1 VKLIRANSI
10 AITMAVAALLALSV
24 PAKAQDDATILAA
37 AKGVPPRPGSSKPSS
52 DTPTNPATAPAPSTA
67 APAPVP
73 VVPAAAAGTE
83 APRNHPIIL
92 SKAVTDAIEAKSASM
107 DTNFEN
113 AAPAEQQ
120 IHMIV
125 GRTIFIDTKHRLT
138 RVYVTDPTILNS
150 YTPSPNQVVLTALK
164 TGTSTL
170 LVWDENGAS
179 QAYIVSADLDLD
191 SLSKVMKDAFP
202 AESIEVH
209 ASEDRVLLTGYVG
222 TQVSYDAAQKMA
234 EQYSKDVS
242 NSLVINSSRVKQVRL
257 KVRIVELDRSKL
269 AQFGFN
275 FFSAGGNNLASTT
288 TGQFASTMTVTSGQ
302 GSGSTVGA
310 KSVAVANPLNFSL
323 YSSKLNIGATLQDLA
338 SMNIAQILAEP
349 TITTMSGQKANF
361 LAGGEFPFPVVQTAA
376 PGQAASVT
384 IMFKSYGVKVEFT
397 PKVNSDGTIDLKV
410 APEVSALDF
419 ANAVSIAGYTIPA
432 ISTRRADTEMVLQDG
447 QSFAISGLLDQRTQD
462 TLAKT
467 PGIASIP
474 ILGELFKSKNT
485 NHSTSELIVIVT
497 PEIVDPMQEK
507 VTPAGA
513 PPVVH
518 DDGHPGET
526 EPGMVVP
533 KVDPKKFDKDL
544 PKGEL
549 KQQ

>member
-1 VKLIRANSI
+1 V
-10 AITMAVAALLALSV
+10 
-24 PAKAQDDATILAA
+24 
-37 AKGVPPRPGSSKPSS
+37 
-52 DTPTNPATAPAPSTA
+52 
-67 APAPVP
+67 
-73 VVPAAAAGTE
+73 GTD
-83 APRNHPIIL
+83 APRNHSIIL
-92 SKAVTDAIEAKSASM
+92 SKAITDAIEAKSATM

-138 RVYVTDPTILNS
+138 RVYVTDPTVLNS

-202 AESIEVH
+202 AESIDVH
-209 ASEDRVLLTGYVG
+209 ASEGRVLLTGYVG
-222 TQVSYDAAQKMA
+222 TEASYEAAQKMA

-242 NSLVINSSRVKQVRL
+242 NSLVVNSSRVKQVRL
-257 KVRIVELDRSKL
+257 KVRIVELDRTKL

-275 FFSAGGNNLASTT
+275 FFSAGGNNLGSTT
-288 TGQFASTMTVTSGQ
+288 TGAFPSSLIV
-302 GSGSTVGA
+302 GSGPSVVGNKFA
-310 KSVAVANPLNFSL
+310 TLSNPLNFSL

-361 LAGGEFPFPVVQTAA
+361 LAGGEFPFPVVQ
-376 PGQAASVT
+376 PGSGTTAASVS
-384 IMFKSYGVKVEFT
+384 ILFKTFGVKLEFT

-410 APEVSALDF
+410 TPEVSALDF
-419 ANAVSIAGYTIPA
+419 SNAVSIAGYTIPA
-432 ISTRRADTEMVLQDG
+432 ISTRRADTEMVLQNG

-462 TLAKT
+462 TLART

-485 NHSTSELIVIVT
+485 NHSISELVVIVT

-507 VTPAGA
+507 VTPPAV
-513 PPVVH
+513 PPALH
-518 DDGHPGET
+518 DNSHPGEV

-533 KVDPKKFDKDL
+533 KIDDKKFDKEL
-544 PKGEL
+544 PKAEL
-549 KQQ
+549 KQ

>member
-1 VKLIRANSI
+1 VKLIKTNLLAMTI
-10 AITMAVAALLALSV
+10 AVAAMLVLSM

-37 AKGVPPRPGSSKPSS
+37 AKAAGPRPGGGRTSS
-52 DTPTNPATAPAPSTA
+52 DTVAAAPSTT

-73 VVPAAAAGTE
+73 APVVPAAE
-83 APRNHPIIL
+83 VSAPARPRPIIL
-92 SKAVTDAIEAKSASM
+92 SKPILDAIEAKSATM
-107 DTNFEN
+107 ETNFEN
-113 AAPAEQQ
+113 AVPTEQQ
-120 IHMIV
+120 IHMTV

-138 RVYVTDPTILNS
+138 RVYVTDPTVLNS

-179 QAYIVSADLDLD
+179 QAYIISADLDLD
-191 SLSKVMKDAFP
+191 SLSKAMKDAFP

-209 ASEDRVLLTGYVG
+209 ASEGRVLLTGFVG
-222 TQVSYDAAQKMA
+222 TDAAADAAGKMA
-234 EQYSKDVS
+234 EQFSKDVS
-242 NSLVINSSRVKQVRL
+242 NSLVVNTSRVKQVRL

-275 FFSAGGNNLASTT
+275 FFSACGNNLASTT
-288 TGQFASTMTVTSGQ
+288 TGAFPSTMTVTSAGAGA
-302 GSGSTVGA
+302 GSSVGG
-310 KSVAVANPLNFSL
+310 KSVSIANPLNFSL

-361 LAGGEFPFPVVQTAA
+361 LAGGEFPFPVVQGSGVA
-376 PGQAASVT
+376 GQAATVT
-384 IMFKSYGVKVEFT
+384 ILFKSYGVKVEFT

-410 APEVSALDF
+410 MPEVSALDF
-419 ANAVSIAGYTIPA
+419 SNAVSIAGYTIPA
-432 ISTRRADTEMVLQDG
+432 ISTRRADTEMVLQSG

-467 PGIASIP
+467 PGIANIP

-485 NHSTSELIVIVT
+485 NHSISELIVIVT

-507 VTPAGA
+507 VTSPTP
-513 PPVVH
+513 PPVIT
-518 DDGHPGET
+518 DSAHPGEV
-526 EPGMVVP
+526 EPGMIVP
-533 KVDPKKFDKDL
+533 KIDGDKFDKEL
-544 PKGEL
+544 PKREL
-549 KQQ
+549 KQ

>member
-1 VKLIRANSI
+1 
-10 AITMAVAALLALSV
+10 
-24 PAKAQDDATILAA
+24 
-37 AKGVPPRPGSSKPSS
+37 
-52 DTPTNPATAPAPSTA
+52 
-67 APAPVP
+67 
-73 VVPAAAAGTE
+73 
-83 APRNHPIIL
+83 
-92 SKAVTDAIEAKSASM
+92 
-107 DTNFEN
+107 
-113 AAPAEQQ
+113 
-120 IHMIV
+120 
-125 GRTIFIDTKHRLT
+125 
-138 RVYVTDPTILNS
+138 
-150 YTPSPNQVVLTALK
+150 
-164 TGTSTL
+164 
-170 LVWDENGAS
+170 
-179 QAYIVSADLDLD
+179 
-191 SLSKVMKDAFP
+191 
-202 AESIEVH
+202 
-209 ASEDRVLLTGYVG
+209 
-222 TQVSYDAAQKMA
+222 
-234 EQYSKDVS
+234 
-242 NSLVINSSRVKQVRL
+242 VINSSRVKQVRL